1 MGARRTAILALAFV
15 TLMAGL
21 LVAPQTAEAKDLR
34 GRFGLGIGARLS
46 PTGIISGKITLP
58 SSSPTRNVQ
67 IQALVGFALS
77 ESQRDRFS
85 AGARV
90 LIPVLAEDNL
100 NVYGAVGGSYVFY
113 GQEGHAVRA
122 DAGAGIEFFLFG
134 LENLGLTGE
143 LGLVVDFIG
152 EEPVPPRLQP
162 FAFVG
167 LHYYF

>member
-1 MGARRTAILALAFV
+1 MGARCSGLLACTLAV
-15 TLMAGL
+15 LMAGL
-21 LVAPQTAEAKDLR
+21 MGSPEVAEAKDLR

-46 PTGIISGKITLP
+46 PTGIISAKITLP
-58 SSSPTRNVQ
+58 SPTPTRNVQ

-77 ESQRDRFS
+77 EAQRDRFS

-100 NVYGAVGGSYVFY
+100 NVYGAVGGAYVFY
-113 GQEGHAVRA
+113 GDEGHAARA
-122 DAGAGIEFFLFG
+122 EAGAGIEFFLFG
-134 LENLGLTGE
+134 LENLGFTGE

-152 EEPVPPRLQP
+152 EEPTPPRLQP
-162 FAFVG
+162 FAFIG